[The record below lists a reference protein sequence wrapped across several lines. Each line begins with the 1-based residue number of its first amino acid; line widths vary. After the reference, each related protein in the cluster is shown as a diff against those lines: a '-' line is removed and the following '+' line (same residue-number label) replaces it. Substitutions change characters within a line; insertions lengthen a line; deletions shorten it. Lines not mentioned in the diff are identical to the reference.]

1 METPEK
7 VALSR
12 IWYKVYRFR
21 LFDIGNGEFKIS
33 TRMATRAC
41 IRRIH
46 AELIRSSELEVDK
59 KDLNADGM
67 TEPVFVDGP
76 CCKLFVCVPD
86 ATVLLIRPR

>member
-1 METPEK
+1 MNGR
-7 VALSR
+7 V
-12 IWYKVYRFR
+12 KVYMFR
-21 LFDIGNGEFKIS
+21 LFDIGNSEFKIS

-76 CCKLFVCVPD
+76 CCKLFIYVPN
-86 ATVLLIRPR
+86 ATALN